1 MNYKNELRQRILSE
15 KKALNPEEIFTSQK
29 YRNLIRTVA
38 REITDTGFENV
49 ILSLVPC
56 TDKAGYYDGDNII
69 LYLNNPVTKSFPTI
83 ELKNRSIVGF
93 LGHECGHQNYSDM
106 DVRIEYL
113 GNIMDGSWYPM
124 MPDAENHEEAQSLEE
139 MNAYFKRKD
148 KAALMIVGMAAAYIH
163 NILSDEAIEK
173 EMCTR
178 YPGSISMGIR
188 LNRSRNLEQISSL
201 KEQLDQG
208 LENMSIVVNL
218 IAQYTFS
225 GTYNN
230 WEGYQ
235 GELLEVLES
244 VKYVVD
250 NAASAENEV
259 RRVMATNQIL
269 LKIWTVLSEQIEEV
283 QEAEK
288 ENQSEQVDK
297 NSGAEHS
304 GETTEKGETDQ
315 SEQTTKNRES
325 DQPAEKSRKEYSGEA
340 AEEKED
346 LQFGKSTEK
355 NQEKQ
360 SEEVTEKDNTNGD
373 GADTQKESPELQK
386 VVEQLRSQIPDFIT
400 ETGLEKETSAISM
413 LAKGTGSP
421 AEKAGEKESGC
432 NQNNTEQIWNG
443 SDSQTTESQKKA
455 ADIEDLFHG
464 IVYEIAKE
472 KANHSLFRDHI
483 REMQR
488 ALDILEFSPGH
499 KDVKKVLLRSE
510 HVPDAAI
517 REYENISPV
526 VQKVTRRMHSSL
538 LPVLRKKENRI
549 EHKRLIGRKIDLP
562 NISNRNGK
570 IFQKKHWAGMDSET
584 VVGILIDM
592 SGSMSMND
600 RIRFAKIA
608 ALCVYGFCRTAKIPI
623 TIYGHHTDGHRHDW
637 LTKETVYLQS
647 CAEFELNE
655 EDSYRIM
662 QMEAGGANRD
672 GTALIYMGEKL
683 LKRQERQKILILISD
698 GLPNANRY
706 HGREAKEDLKK
717 IKRNLKNKGVTFLA
731 AAIGEDKA
739 AIEEIY
745 QEAFLDIS
753 DLERLPAVLSKKL
766 LNLIRRD

>member
-15 KKALNPEEIFTSQK
+15 KKSLKAEEIFTSQK

-38 REITDTGFENV
+38 REITDSGFENV

-69 LYLNNPVTKSFPTI
+69 LYLNNPVTKSFPTLD
-83 ELKNRSIVGF
+83 LKNRSIVGF

-113 GNIMDGSWYPM
+113 RNIMDGSWYPM
-124 MPDAENHEEAQSLEE
+124 MPGAENDEDAQSLEQ
-139 MNAYFKRKD
+139 MNVYFKRKD
-148 KAALMIVGMAAAYIH
+148 KAALKIIGMAAAYIH

-178 YPGSISMGIR
+178 YPGSICMGIR

-201 KEQLDQG
+201 KEQLDLG

-225 GTYNN
+225 KTYNN

-235 GELLEVLES
+235 GELQEVLES
-244 VKYVVD
+244 VKYVID
-250 NAASAENEV
+250 NAASAEDEV
-259 RRVMATNQIL
+259 QRVMATNQIL
-269 LKIWTVLSEQIEEV
+269 LKIWKVLSEQIEEV

-288 ENQSEQVDK
+288 KNQSEQVDK
-297 NSGAEHS
+297 NSGEKHP
-304 GETTEKGETDQ
+304 GETTEKGESDQ
-315 SEQTTKNRES
+315 SGQATKNRES
-325 DQPAEKSRKEYSGEA
+325 DQSAEKSERGYSEEA
-340 AEEKED
+340 VEEKED
-346 LQFGKSTEK
+346 LQFGNSTEK
-355 NQEKQ
+355 NQ
-360 SEEVTEKDNTNGD
+360 SEEVIENDNTDGD
-373 GADTQKESPELQK
+373 GADTQEESSELQK

-400 ETGLEKETSAISM
+400 ETGLERETSAIFM
-413 LAKGTGSP
+413 PLKETGSP
-421 AEKAGEKESGC
+421 AEKTGEKERSR
-432 NQNNTEQIWNG
+432 NHNNTVQIWNG
-443 SDSQTTESQKKA
+443 SDSQTMEFQEKEA
-455 ADIEDLFHG
+455 ADIEDLFRG
-464 IVYEIAKE
+464 IVYRLAKE
-472 KANHSLFRDHI
+472 KANHSLFRDQI

-488 ALDILEFSPGH
+488 ALDELEFSPGH

-538 LPVLRKKENRI
+538 LPVLKKKENRI

-570 IFQKKHWAGMDSET
+570 IFQKKHWAGLDSET

-592 SGSMSMND
+592 SGSMSMKD
-600 RIRFAKIA
+600 RIKFAKIA
-608 ALCVYGFCRTAKIPI
+608 ALCVYGFCRAAKIPI
-623 TIYGHHTDGHRHDW
+623 SIYGHHTDGYRHDW
-637 LTKETVYLQS
+637 LAEETVYLQS
-647 CAEFELNE
+647 CAEFELDE

-662 QMEAGGANRD
+662 QMEAYGANRD
-672 GTALIYMGEKL
+672 GTALIYMGEKM

-717 IKRNLKNKGVTFLA
+717 IKKNLKNKGVTFLA

-745 QEAFLDIS
+745 QEAFLNIS
-753 DLERLPAVLSKKL
+753 DVERLPAVLSKKL